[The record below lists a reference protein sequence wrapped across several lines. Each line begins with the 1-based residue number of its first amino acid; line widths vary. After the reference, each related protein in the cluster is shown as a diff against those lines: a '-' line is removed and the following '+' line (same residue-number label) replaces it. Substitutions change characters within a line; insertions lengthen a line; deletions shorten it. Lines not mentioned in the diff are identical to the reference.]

1 MIIGSFLTIS
11 RNSTSNYGAA
21 KRIMS
26 EDLYPS
32 YRILERL
39 MVANNIR
46 ETIAIATRDIL
57 NPDLCKALTGSDKC
71 IYADL
76 PSISQKDNF
85 EVWANQTVI
94 RSTGQIQASADSSN
108 NLIRM
113 KTSMIDTLDGNPEI
127 LSCVIAHELAH
138 LTQNHWKQK
147 LIKSREIDRV
157 KSKKVRKI
165 IGRAKISNNID
176 GFFYELTK
184 ANNSNN
190 YNYQRA
196 AYENAKLENKYN
208 RQTQYVESAYRNLI
222 STYRPS
228 LGYLLPQSFREL
240 SALQS
245 LRAPQY
251 NEALKKIEKEH
262 DDFRMEYT
270 RYSRIYE
277 KEADSIAIE
286 YVAKAGINPEKCLG
300 IVDIIHR
307 QTTSETGKFAT
318 HPGESER
325 RQNMINTLDSLD
337 YNLRNKYKKEKE
349 TFTRLPYFYQRKT
362 DMVRITPNTKLL
374 KGSNQR
380 SKSIDEFLDN

>member
-1 MIIGSFLTIS
+1 
-11 RNSTSNYGAA
+11 
-21 KRIMS
+21 MS

-71 IYADL
+71 TYADL
-76 PSISQKDNF
+76 PSISQNDNF
-85 EVWANQTVI
+85 EIWANQTVI

-108 NLIRM
+108 NLIRI

-138 LTQNHWKQK
+138 LTQNHSKQQ
-147 LIKSREIDRV
+147 LIKSREIDKV

-176 GFFYELTK
+176 DFFYELTK
-184 ANNSNN
+184 ENNRKN

-196 AYENAKLENKYN
+196 QYENEKLENKYN
-208 RQTQYVESAYRNLI
+208 NQTQYSIRAYRNLI
-222 STYRPS
+222 KTYGPS
-228 LGYLLPQSFREL
+228 FSIFLPKTLSEL
-240 SALQS
+240 SALRS

-251 NEALKKIEKEH
+251 NDAIKKLEKEY
-262 DDFRMEYT
+262 DDFRIQYNK
-270 RYSRIYE
+270 YSRIYE

-286 YVAKAGINPEKCLG
+286 YVAKAGINPERCVDL
-300 IVDIIHR
+300 VDIMHR
-307 QTTSETGKFAT
+307 QRASETGKFDT
-318 HPGESER
+318 HPGELER
-325 RQNMINTLDSLD
+325 RQNMIIALDSMD
-337 YNLRNKYKKEKE
+337 YNLRNKYKEQKEP
-349 TFTRLPYFYQRKT
+349 FARLPYFYQRKT
-362 DMVRITPNTKLL
+362 DMVRITPNAKLL
-374 KGSNQR
+374 KGSNNR

>member
-1 MIIGSFLTIS
+1 
-11 RNSTSNYGAA
+11 
-21 KRIMS
+21 
-26 EDLYPS
+26 
-32 YRILERL
+32 
-39 MVANNIR
+39 
-46 ETIAIATRDIL
+46 
-57 NPDLCKALTGSDKC
+57 
-71 IYADL
+71 
-76 PSISQKDNF
+76 
-85 EVWANQTVI
+85 
-94 RSTGQIQASADSSN
+94 
-108 NLIRM
+108 
-113 KTSMIDTLDGNPEI
+113 
-127 LSCVIAHELAH
+127 
-138 LTQNHWKQK
+138 HWKQK